1 MFRSPPCVLSP
12 EPSRAELAAAITA
25 ADEISVDCTGYT
37 FALLSSRRVA
47 RISVAQ
53 KPRSTLLAWARK
65 APPVN
70 ARAIDA
76 RCVAKQAS
84 RSLPLGFSSNFYN
97 GAHEAFPRFPSL
109 VFFFAALSVIMQ
121 RLGH

>member
-47 RISVAQ
+47 DQPGA
-53 KPRSTLLAWARK
+53 K
-65 APPVN
+65 A
-70 ARAIDA
+70 AYH
-76 RCVAKQAS
+76 AS
-84 RSLPLGFSSNFYN
+84 C
-97 GAHEAFPRFPSL
+97 
-109 VFFFAALSVIMQ
+109 
-121 RLGH
+121 